1 MCIKYFG
8 IIEKKEYSLV
18 IDFFKEN
25 ESRLASF
32 TCTAACSDASWKLKE
47 AGVGTGLIISSIH
60 CLIHTNI
67 YK

>member
-1 MCIKYFG
+1 M
-8 IIEKKEYSLV
+8 KEYSLV

-32 TCTAACSDASWKLKE
+32 TCTVASSDASWKLKE
-47 AGVGTGLIISSIH
+47 EGVGTGLSISSIH
-60 CLIHTNI
+60 YLIHTNT